1 VRVVLDGPVAA
12 RDAVIGATLRDRGWT
27 SLRGRGRRT
36 AGLRARLARSQLTR
50 ALPPMLPHQR
60 EFPVSGVA
68 LRKLIGYTLW
78 WLKHLRRQPH
88 GGTAPHVAHVGIPD
102 WMRAMEHE
110 ARLAL
115 AASAKGWPMLQ
126 GAVAR
131 ALVADTLGIQPRT
144 VRRALPDRAR
154 LRRDFEA
161 VWDQII
167 DSFLARYNPTS
178 AAAP

>member
-1 VRVVLDGPVAA
+1 MLQVNSAARALGRTEVGISAPPEHVACTPCRQFASIGGLFSAVRVVLDGPVAA
-12 RDAVIGATLRDRGWT
+12 RDEVIEATLRDRGWT

-36 AGLRARLARSQLTR
+36 AGLRAELAWAKKTR

-88 GGTAPHVAHVGIPD
+88 RGTAPHVAHVGIPD

-115 AASAKGWPMLQ
+115 AARSEE
-126 GAVAR
+126 
-131 ALVADTLGIQPRT
+131 
-144 VRRALPDRAR
+144 RRVGKECRSRWSP
-154 LRRDFEA
+154 
-161 VWDQII
+161 
-167 DSFLARYNPTS
+167 YH
-178 AAAP
+178 